1 MTEDERT
8 DGKWKI
14 EQCSVGPET
23 AKRFPKPSGQAF
35 DACSRLKGCAKLS
48 AGHNL

>member
-1 MTEDERT
+1 MPVTDERT

-23 AKRFPKPSGQAF
+23 AKEKIWTTKVLYEVLAGGEK
-35 DACSRLKGCAKLS
+35 DKGLS
-48 AGHNL
+48 IEE